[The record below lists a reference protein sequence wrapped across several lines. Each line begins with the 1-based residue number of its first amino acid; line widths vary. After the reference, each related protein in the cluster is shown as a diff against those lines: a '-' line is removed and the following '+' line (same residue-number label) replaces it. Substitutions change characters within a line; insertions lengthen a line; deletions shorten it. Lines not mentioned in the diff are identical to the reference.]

1 MKSPKPNLQDQIAVL
16 NRRIAEFERRDQEQ
30 QILLKGAVQ
39 KGGEL
44 LGQVKELTELL
55 RRAKAVIPDE
65 FEDEIEVRAAITR
78 YLNAHQG

>member
-1 MKSPKPNLQDQIAVL
+1 MKLNLQDQIAVL
-16 NRRIAEFERRDQEQ
+16 NRRLKDYERRDQEQ
-30 QILLKGAVQ
+30 QILLKGAIQ

-65 FEDEIEVRAAITR
+65 FEDEIEVRVAINR
-78 YLNAHQG
+78 YLNAHQPKG